1 MGKSSALKRMSN
13 IRFFLLVLIIT
24 IVIALAVAFLS
35 SEEDSVPLGL
45 LVAFILSVFLTLFR
59 ILKKSNDPENR
70 LGGWKYFFTMFVFV
84 TGILSIGMLL
94 VTQEEESIPVSLFA
108 GLLISSIISI
118 IRSVKYSR
126 KEKKAEKERHQQYQE
141 QLQRENRQ
149 YADELK
155 RKDRII
161 SDLRSRNAELQS
173 DHRANHSQSSSS
185 SSSRYQDIYL
195 EEQMERQREQMER
208 QKEEDRR
215 KERLEDWYR
224 EYVTIEVNFQ
234 FHIKDSEYNQD
245 YWDYRSEDIRVSR
258 REAMALIEAGDSAI
272 LGKLGYS
279 NWGLIR
285 NFSYKVPY
293 RLYDRPMGC

>member
-1 MGKSSALKRMSN
+1 MGKTSSLKKMSN
-13 IRFFLLVLIIT
+13 IRFFLLVLIVA
-24 IVIALAVAFLS
+24 IVIALAVAFVA
-35 SEEDSVPLGL
+35 SEEDAVPLGL
-45 LVAFILSVFLTLFR
+45 LVAFVLSVFLTLFR
-59 ILKKSNDPENR
+59 ILKKSNEPENR
-70 LGGWKYFFTMFVFV
+70 LGGWKYFFAMFVFV
-84 TGILSIGMLL
+84 AGILSIAMLL
-94 VTQEEESIPVSLFA
+94 VTQEEETIPVAVLA
-108 GLLISSIISI
+108 GLLFSSIMSLVRSI
-118 IRSVKYSR
+118 KYSR

-155 RKDRII
+155 RKEKII
-161 SDLRSRNAELQS
+161 SDLRSRNSELQR
-173 DHRANHSQSSSS
+173 DYRTNHTQSLSS
-185 SSSRYQDIYL
+185 SSSRYQDDYL
-195 EEQMERQREQMER
+195 EEQRER

-245 YWDYRSEDIRVSR
+245 YWDYRSEEIRVSR

>member
-1 MGKSSALKRMSN
+1 MSN
-13 IRFFLLVLIIT
+13 IRFFLLVLIVA
-24 IVIALAVAFLS
+24 IVIALAVAFAS
-35 SEEDSVPLGL
+35 SEEDAVPLGL
-45 LVAFILSVFLTLFR
+45 LVAFVLSVFLTLFR
-59 ILKKSNDPENR
+59 ILKKSNEPENR
-70 LGGWKYFFTMFVFV
+70 LGGWKYFFAMFVFV
-84 TGILSIGMLL
+84 AGILSIAMLL
-94 VTQEEESIPVSLFA
+94 VTQEEETIPVAVLA
-108 GLLISSIISI
+108 GLLFSSIMSI
-118 IRSVKYSR
+118 IRSIKYSR

-155 RKDRII
+155 RKEKII
-161 SDLRSRNAELQS
+161 SDLRSRNSELQR
-173 DHRANHSQSSSS
+173 DYRTNHAQSSSS
-185 SSSRYQDIYL
+185 SSSRYQDDYL
-195 EEQMERQREQMER
+195 EEQRER

-234 FHIKDSEYNQD
+234 FHVKDSEYNQD
-245 YWDYRSEDIRVSR
+245 YWDYRNEEIRVSR

-272 LGKLGYS
+272 LGRLGYS